1 MLKPESCPL
10 IPLVFFPPSE
20 IELNAWIHRMHQ
32 WSLET
37 DILKSL
43 NISAIKTSSAYKKLN
58 SRFLKLIHCKEDEQ

>member
-43 NISAIKTSSAYKKLN
+43 NISAIKTSSA
-58 SRFLKLIHCKEDEQ
+58 